1 MPYLGLLTLAVVNRY
16 KKEASQSSVNS
27 PKILVDA
34 GIAVAMKSDHPILNA
49 QHLIY
54 EAAQAHHFGL
64 TEQQALA
71 SVTTVPAKA
80 MGLDHRI
87 GKIAVG
93 MDADLVVWEKHPLA
107 LGAHPLQVYID
118 GIAQIEDV
126 DESKWSEQ
134 EEPQEFKKLPELIVP
149 KDKDACSTK
158 SRDAVFTGIK
168 KILLKNLST
177 SSSLSREEY
186 SPNGGLSVVVRDGEV
201 ICTGRCEDHA
211 FRDLP
216 VYDLG
221 GEGVVFPSMISAGT
235 INLGLQEIAQEEL
248 TGDGHPGLTT
258 PVVKAI
264 DGLKFGGMHMDE
276 AYKAG
281 VLIGVTAPTSEHVV
295 QGISVAFSTGAE
307 DGKNNSMSLIYLKT
321 QKARQ
326 YG

>member
-1 MPYLGLLTLAVVNRY
+1 MNRY

-64 TEQQALA
+64 SEKQALA

-93 MDADLVVWEKHPLA
+93 MDADLVIWEKHPLV

-126 DESKWSEQ
+126 DETKWREQ

-168 KILLKNLST
+168 KILLKNMST
-177 SSSLSREEY
+177 SSSSLSREEY
-186 SPNGGLSVVVRDGEV
+186 SSNGGLSVVIRDGEV
-201 ICTGRCEDHA
+201 ICTGRCEEHA

-235 INLGLQEIAQEEL
+235 INLGLQEIGQEEL
-248 TGDGHPGLTT
+248 TGDGNLGLTT

-281 VLIGVTAPTSEHVV
+281 VLIGVTVPTSEHIV

-307 DGKNNSMSLIYLKT
+307 DGKNNSMSDIFET
-321 QKARQ
+321 QKGRTIWLT
-326 YG
+326 